1 VFPRR
6 RFPHGAAPLFPLFV
20 PLLNRTQARA
30 DVSECPRT
38 IPKCS
43 NVSGDPIAF
52 QTSMQREFFH
62 PLLTTE
68 QRLLHC
74 SNQAAPHDNS
84 TPLYIL
90 VHPAPAS
97 ALRLPSAMQ
106 MHWQSHHAQV
116 SHRFGCARPLCQR
129 CESAINITVKPQ
141 QKLYNKAPS
150 RPLIQQS
157 LAVGRFLFFDAT
169 RCCGSGQTCALL
181 LQTRA

>member
-1 VFPRR
+1 MFPRR
-6 RFPHGAAPLFPLFV
+6 RFPHGAAPIFPLFV

-62 PLLTTE
+62 PLLTTW

-74 SNQAAPHDNS
+74 SNQAAPHANS

-90 VHPAPAS
+90 VHLAPAS

-106 MHWQSHHAQV
+106 MYSSKLNASILSGAATLRDCSVPAMSKLFTQRHIHARKGQ
-116 SHRFGCARPLCQR
+116 HRENLWLTCTSAMARRMMPR
-129 CESAINITVKPQ
+129 T
-141 QKLYNKAPS
+141 
-150 RPLIQQS
+150 
-157 LAVGRFLFFDAT
+157 
-169 RCCGSGQTCALL
+169 
-181 LQTRA
+181 